1 MARSRKPSA
10 QTAAVLQAL
19 AADPADWR
27 YGYDLGRE
35 TGLAAG
41 SLYPILM
48 RLGDRGQLEARW
60 EPSPVPGR
68 PARHL
73 YRLTSSGLAP
83 AATARPGPPR
93 ARGEPWPGSGPGRS
107 RESAH
112 ERAAASRSGQQRAA
126 R

>member
-1 MARSRKPSA
+1 MARPRKPSA
-10 QTAAVLQAL
+10 QTAAVLQAM
-19 AADPADWR
+19 AADPAGWR

-60 EPSPVPGR
+60 EPSSQPGR

-73 YRLTSSGLAP
+73 YRLTPAGVALAATTSPATAP
-83 AATARPGPPR
+83 ARAVARVR
-93 ARGEPWPGSGPGRS
+93 PWPQPGVS
-107 RESAH
+107 S
-112 ERAAASRSGQQRAA
+112 
-126 R
+126 

>member
-1 MARSRKPSA
+1 MARPRKPSA
-10 QTAAVLQAL
+10 QTAAVLQAM
-19 AADPADWR
+19 AADPAGWR

-60 EPSPVPGR
+60 EPSPQPGR

-73 YRLTSSGLAP
+73 YRLTTVGLAL
-83 AATARPGPPR
+83 AATVGPAPARAV
-93 ARGEPWPGSGPGRS
+93 ARVRVRPQLGGSS
-107 RESAH
+107 
-112 ERAAASRSGQQRAA
+112 
-126 R
+126 